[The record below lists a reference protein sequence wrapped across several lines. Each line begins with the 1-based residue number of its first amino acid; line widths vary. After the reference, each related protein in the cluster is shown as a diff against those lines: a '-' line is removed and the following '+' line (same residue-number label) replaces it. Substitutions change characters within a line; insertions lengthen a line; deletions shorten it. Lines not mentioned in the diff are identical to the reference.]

1 LIAEA
6 KSPQDGMAAAGR
18 DWVEEEKKI
27 FAEVQE
33 LGRRY
38 GKPILLAS
46 DVIREIPSLAENVR
60 ARRVAAYPTL
70 LRAVRA
76 YRGLVRRNEIVAGF
90 TG

>member
-1 LIAEA
+1 
-6 KSPQDGMAAAGR
+6 MAAAGR

-46 DVIREIPSLAENVR
+46 DVIREVPGLAESVR

-70 LRAVRA
+70 LRAVKA
-76 YRGLVRRNEIVAGF
+76 YRGLVRRSEIIGGF
-90 TG
+90 EGSRVRGFKR